1 MYSFV
6 KSINLDVWNKKQIIF
21 MEKGG
26 NERALTYFKKH
37 KISDNINYKSDLA
50 QQYKAMLTKE
60 VEI

>member
-26 NERALTYFKKH
+26 NDRALTYFKKH
-37 KISDNINYKSDLA
+37 NISDNINYKSDLV
-50 QQYKAMLTKE
+50 QQYKTILTKE
-60 VEI
+60 V